1 MITLGFSCSHD
12 AGVALLEGEQIL
24 FASNKE
30 RYSRIKFDS
39 GFPFAAITKALE
51 ILDGRPVDAVVMDG
65 KMQSPHGEF
74 GRYNILDEPSILA
87 QVIASGFLGRA
98 ILGTQVGVEIA
109 RNAMFVAT
117 LGTRVKWARL
127 AKSLVGQGNLKYVDH
142 HVAHAASAALLFN
155 HGPGLVLTLD
165 AIGEGLCSRSMIFDG
180 RNLKPVSRIPA
191 YHSLGLLYSATTRLL
206 GFKPGQ
212 EGKVT
217 GLAAHGDPAITT
229 QIFDSLVTT
238 TKSGRSLRNYD
249 LRFGHQSI
257 EILRRKLRG
266 YSDADV
272 AAGVQDHLERNVLKL
287 VTNMRQQY
295 PLFSSRLYVSGG
307 IFANVSL
314 NRRIA
319 EDLQIDVLVAPNMG
333 DGGLGLGAALLVHDV
348 QVDFSSLYLGDDAG
362 NVEPEIVLSAG
373 CEYSLDSNNNLATR
387 TAEDLATGKVVG
399 VCRGRMEYGPRA
411 LGNRSILARADDRSI
426 NQWLNSRLSRTEFMP
441 FAPIVRDIDA
451 VDYFILPQRPEC
463 YENMTV
469 TCMTT
474 KLAQDTCA
482 AIVHLDK
489 TARPQIVSESKN
501 PWLFQVLTQ
510 FKRITGCGVLI
521 NTSFNI
527 HEEPIV
533 RTADDAFVS
542 FITAGLDVL
551 VTDGQHI
558 RQCSGR
564 R

>member
-12 AGVALLEGEQIL
+12 AGVALLDGEQIL

-39 GFPFAAITKALE
+39 GFPFAAITRALE
-51 ILDGRPVDAVVMDG
+51 ILDGRTVDAVVMDG
-65 KMQSPHGEF
+65 KMQSPHGDF
-74 GRYNILDEPSILA
+74 DRYNILDEPSILA
-87 QVIASGFLGRA
+87 QILASGSLGRI

-109 RNAMFVAT
+109 RYAMCAT
-117 LGTRVKWARL
+117 TVGTRMKWARS
-127 AKSLVGQGNLKYVDH
+127 AKSLVGQKKLKYVDH

-155 HGPGLVLTLD
+155 FGPGLVLTLD

-180 RNLKPVSRIPA
+180 RSLKPISRIPA

-217 GLAAHGDPAITT
+217 GLAAHGDSAVTT
-229 QIFDSLVTT
+229 QIFDSLVST
-238 TKSGRSLRNYD
+238 TKSGRSLRNHD
-249 LRFGHQSI
+249 LRFGHRSI
-257 EILRRKLRG
+257 DILRRKFEG
-266 YSDADV
+266 FSDADV
-272 AAGVQDHLERNVLKL
+272 AAGVQDHLERSVLKL
-287 VTNMRQQY
+287 VTNMRQQH
-295 PLFSSRLYVSGG
+295 PLLSGRLYVAGG
-307 IFANVSL
+307 VFANVSL

-319 EDLQIDVLVAPNMG
+319 EDLQIEVLVAPNMG
-333 DGGLGLGAALLVHDV
+333 DGGLGLGAALSIHNA

-362 NVEPEIVLSAG
+362 NVDSKIVSSAG
-373 CEYSLDSNNNLATR
+373 CGYSLESTHNLAIR
-387 TAEDLATGKVVG
+387 TAEDLAAGKVVG

-441 FAPIVRDIDA
+441 FAPIVRDVDA
-451 VDYFILPQRPEC
+451 QEYFILPQRPEC

-482 AIVHLDK
+482 AIVHLDQ
-489 TARPQIVSESKN
+489 TARPQVVSERRN
-501 PWLFQVLTQ
+501 PWIFQVLTK
-510 FKRITGCGVLI
+510 FKQITGCGVLI

-533 RTADDAFVS
+533 RTADDAFFS

-551 VTDGQHI
+551 ITDKQHI
-558 RQCSGR
+558 RQNATGL
-564 R
+564 

>member
-65 KMQSPHGEF
+65 KLQSPHGEF

-87 QVIASGFLGRA
+87 QIIASGFLGRA

-249 LRFGHQSI
+249 LRFGYQSI
-257 EILRRKLRG
+257 EILRHKLRG

-489 TARPQIVSESKN
+489 TARPQVVSESKN

-551 VTDGQHI
+551 VTDEQHI
-558 RQCSGR
+558 RQCSER

>member
-127 AKSLVGQGNLKYVDH
+127 AKSLVGQGNLKYADH

-533 RTADDAFVS
+533 RTADDAFAS